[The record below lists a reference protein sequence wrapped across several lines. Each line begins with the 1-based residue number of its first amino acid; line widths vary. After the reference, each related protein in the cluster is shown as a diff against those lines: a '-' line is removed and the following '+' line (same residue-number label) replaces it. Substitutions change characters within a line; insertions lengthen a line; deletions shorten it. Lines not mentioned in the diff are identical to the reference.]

1 MSPAVPVV
9 GSNAGGRY
17 VNGVE
22 KILSRNEQTLQ
33 NTHHQVEHHEHERFH
48 HINRHCLASSP
59 CISPQTPCN
68 HYRQDGTLNLTASL
82 LCAIT
87 PDALAHEDS
96 QICRVPRRRSK
107 HCSMF
112 HHVDDSRKRHDDRLN
127 RGPGLRLMVPGSKA
141 DNCCDADVFSFGERQ
156 FRVGNNFFGGRER
169 RLELPDF
176 SARVALEKCRFPAP
190 VERTLVS

>member
-1 MSPAVPVV
+1 MGLKRFCLGMS
-9 GSNAGGRY
+9 RLF
-17 VNGVE
+17 
-22 KILSRNEQTLQ
+22 K
-33 NTHHQVEHHEHERFH
+33 THPTKVEHHEHERFH

-96 QICRVPRRRSK
+96 QIRRVPRRRSK

-127 RGPGLRLMVPGSKA
+127 RGPA
-141 DNCCDADVFSFGERQ
+141 CDVFSFGERQ